1 MEDYLNTIIEIAF
14 MIIVMMFL
22 FYIHILHNNP
32 IGFILSY
39 IIFIKLVIK
48 ILILLDG
55 S

>member
-1 MEDYLNTIIEIAF
+1 MENYLNTFLEITF
-14 MIIVMMFL
+14 MIVVMMFL
-22 FYIHILHNNP
+22 FYVHILHNNP

>member
-14 MIIVMMFL
+14 MFIVMMFL